1 MKSRSTSLLALTLA
15 FAAAPLALPA
25 QWGLKAG
32 ASFANVSNSGA
43 LPGNPGSRTGLAG
56 GVSLRIGSGA
66 FSLGLE
72 GLYDQQG
79 VDATGGG
86 IQLNMAD
93 VPAYLNWRIINAGI
107 GVTAYAGP
115 QVSFLISCKSGGTTC
130 PSGTV
135 ATTTYAG
142 IIGGRVKFGSAQG
155 FGITG
160 EARYIYGLTN
170 LNKDTITN
178 PGSYETRSL
187 LVLAGIEF

>member
-1 MKSRSTSLLALTLA
+1 MTPRSISLLGLALA

-32 ASFANVSNSGA
+32 ASFANISNSGA
-43 LPGNPGSRTGLAG
+43 LPGNPGTRTGLAG
-56 GVSLRIGSGA
+56 GVSLRLGSGM

-79 VDATGGG
+79 LDATGGG
-86 IQLNMAD
+86 LQLDLID

-107 GVTAYAGP
+107 GLSAYAGP
-115 QVSFLISCKSGGTTC
+115 QVSFQLSCKNNGVDC

-142 IIGGRVKFGSAQG
+142 IIGARVKFGSSQG

-187 LVLAGIEF
+187 LVMAGIEF